1 MPGTIFTRSG
11 RIRAPYNPELE
22 KFWFQRRALFSR
34 YDDGVRLDA
43 ESWYSVTP
51 ELIAIHVALRLLR
64 PPFCGV
70 CVDAFCGVGGNAI
83 QLALSGAR
91 VLAID
96 IDGEKVAMARH
107 NARVYGVAH
116 LIEFV
121 VGDFLALAPRLRANA
136 VFLSPPWGGV
146 GYDAAARFDLE
157 TMMEPCAGSSIF
169 EAALAISSRLC
180 YYLPRRSCRR
190 QIADLAA
197 RHPSRRCELERAAI
211 AQPPKKKRKRDDD
224 ERGVLLAFFFDADS
238 AAAPGVHETSV
249 GIT

>member
-22 KFWFQRRALFSR
+22 KFWFQRHALFSR

-96 IDGEKVAMARH
+96 IDGEKVACLL
-107 NARVYGVAH
+107 YTSPS
-116 LIEFV
+116 
-121 VGDFLALAPRLRANA
+121 PR
-136 VFLSPPWGGV
+136 
-146 GYDAAARFDLE
+146 D
-157 TMMEPCAGSSIF
+157 
-169 EAALAISSRLC
+169 
-180 YYLPRRSCRR
+180 
-190 QIADLAA
+190 
-197 RHPSRRCELERAAI
+197 
-211 AQPPKKKRKRDDD
+211 
-224 ERGVLLAFFFDADS
+224 
-238 AAAPGVHETSV
+238 
-249 GIT
+249 